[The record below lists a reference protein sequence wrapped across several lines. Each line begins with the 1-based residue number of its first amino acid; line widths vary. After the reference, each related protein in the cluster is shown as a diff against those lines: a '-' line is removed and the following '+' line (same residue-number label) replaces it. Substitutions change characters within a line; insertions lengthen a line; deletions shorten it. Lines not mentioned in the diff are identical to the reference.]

1 MSVRERWNHNIH
13 YQPLLLAALPRD
25 CGRVLEVG
33 CGEGLLAR
41 ELAGVAR
48 RVTAIDLD
56 APSLEIA
63 RREAPAPNLE
73 YVLGD
78 FLTHPFEPASFDAVV
93 SVALLHHVDA
103 ERGLERMKELLRPGG
118 TLALVGLARS
128 RAPADFAVDV
138 AAAVGTRLH
147 KLTKTYWEHSAPKV
161 WPPPE
166 TYRGMRRV
174 AERVLP
180 GVRYRRLLLWRYA
193 LTWIKPAR

>member
-1 MSVRERWNHNIH
+1 MPAERWNHNIH
-13 YQPLLLAALPRD
+13 YHPLVLAALPPD
-25 CGRVLEVG
+25 CGHVLEVG

-41 ELAGVAR
+41 ELSFAAR

-56 APSLEIA
+56 APSLELA
-63 RREAPAPNLE
+63 RREAAAPNVE
-73 YVLGD
+73 YLLGD
-78 FLTHPFEPASFDAVV
+78 FLAYPLPPASFDAVV

-103 ERGLERMKELLRPGG
+103 ARGLERMKELLRPGG

-128 RAPADFAVDV
+128 RAAADFAVDL
-138 AAAVGTRLH
+138 AAAVATRLH
-147 KLTKTYWEHSAPKV
+147 KLTKSYWEHSAPKL

-166 TYRGMRRV
+166 TYRGVRLV

-193 LTWIKPAR
+193 LLWRKPAQ